1 MAEYKT
7 LAFYY
12 HSSSLQVLVQADEPE
27 IKQISRP
34 STVNAIEGGGGGRS
48 TKPGGPTD
56 RSQPVYDVFPFM
68 IATRFRH
75 IGGDVTLDENAN
87 FFSPLTQRPLL
98 LSFLNSAI
106 RNSYILTFIAMM
118 VSLSSG

>member
-1 MAEYKT
+1 MRCR
-7 LAFYY
+7 
-12 HSSSLQVLVQADEPE
+12 SSSFQVLVQADEPE

-34 STVNAIEGGGGGRS
+34 STVNANESGGGRS

-68 IATRFRH
+68 ITTRFRH
-75 IGGDVTLDENAN
+75 IGGDVALDENAN

-118 VSLSSG
+118 VSLGTG